1 MLLLLSSFTIRV
13 FVSGPENLA
22 SRSPIGPLVKHSLPG
37 STPELLVD
45 TGVVPN
51 FVFLIS
57 TQRMLMMLAQES
69 HLDNDWLIESRN
81 FLVFCVC
88 LLLFVVVE
96 LRSICTSHT
105 ALIFTISQR

>member
-1 MLLLLSSFTIRV
+1 MLLLLPSFTIRV

-22 SRSPIGPLVKHSLPG
+22 SESPVGLLVKHSLPG

-69 HLDNDWLIESRN
+69 HFDNDWLIESRN
-81 FLVFCVC
+81 FLFSVCV
-88 LLLFVVVE
+88 LLFVVVE

-105 ALIFTISQR
+105 ALIFMISQR